1 MIRVLFVCMGNICR
15 SPMAEAV
22 FAYKVKAA
30 GLSNKIEIDSA
41 GTGDWHVGDSA
52 HPGTLKILKHN
63 SIPYNGRAR
72 HFITKDLTEFDYVLA
87 MDSDNLTHIGRMLNE
102 VENARVSQF
111 FREGKRPEVRL
122 FLAYANKAGLVD
134 ATEVPDPYYTGEFDL
149 VYSLVEKGSTALLD
163 HIRTA
168 HNL

>member
-22 FAYKVKAA
+22 FAHKVKAA
-30 GLSNKIEIDSA
+30 GLSDKIEIDSA
-41 GTGDWHVGDSA
+41 GTGDWHVGETA
-52 HPGTLKILKHN
+52 HPGTLKILSHN

-72 HFITKDLTEFDYVLA
+72 HFIAKDLTEFDYVLA
-87 MDSDNLTHIGRMLNE
+87 MDSDNLAHIGRMVKQAE
-102 VENARVSQF
+102 KVPVNASVAD
-111 FREGKRPEVRL
+111 KRPEISL
-122 FLAYANKAGLVD
+122 FLAYANKAGLID
-134 ATEVPDPYYTGEFDL
+134 ATEVPDPYYTGEYEL

-163 HIRTA
+163 HIRAT